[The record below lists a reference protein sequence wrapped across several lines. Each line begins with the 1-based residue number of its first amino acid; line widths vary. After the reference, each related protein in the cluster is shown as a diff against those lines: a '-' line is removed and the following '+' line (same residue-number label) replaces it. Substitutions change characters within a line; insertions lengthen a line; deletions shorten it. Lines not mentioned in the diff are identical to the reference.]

1 MKYWVTC
8 AGSEQLFDELESG
21 VRTNAKVDRFGSFT
35 RVGLDQESC
44 YFGVTVRSG
53 SMPGERRVLIAC
65 GLGNIEFGIE
75 RGVGTRSDAQ
85 GSTGSKILKS
95 SMPGRIVRV
104 LCKPGDRVSAGQPLL
119 VLEAMKM
126 ENEIAASVSGLIEKV
141 AVTADQ
147 KIETGEI
154 LLTIDAGSASKT

>member
-44 YFGVTVRSG
+44 YFGVTVR
-53 SMPGERRVLIAC
+53 RVLIAC

-75 RGVGTRSDAQ
+75 RVVGTRSDAQ